1 MRTVA
6 ELIDAWL
13 VHADGRLEVA
23 TMVGYRSAARQL
35 VPLIGAVALHELTTA
50 DLDRLCA
57 DLRAGGRAPST
68 VDRYYRVLHA
78 ALRQGVR
85 WGWLAANPA
94 DATSAPRVRR
104 RQIRPPAAADVVRLI
119 DYAAASGA
127 PDLAVALR
135 LLVATGMRRGEV
147 CGQRWRDIDLEAG
160 TLRIEGSVVHAAVG
174 VVEADT
180 KTHQARRLTLD
191 SGTAAVLRRHLQTCR
206 ARGRGLG
213 VSLAPDAFV
222 LSDASDGREP
232 WRPNRLT
239 QAFARLRTQLGID
252 GVRLHD
258 LRHFQATELIAAGVD
273 VRTVAGRLGH
283 ADPSTTLRIYAA
295 FMEPADQ
302 AAARVIE
309 ALLGGRSRQRSA
321 VAGGDSGVLAG

>member
-1 MRTVA
+1 VHTVA
-6 ELIDAWL
+6 DLIEAWL
-13 VHADGRLEVA
+13 AHSEGRLEVA
-23 TMVGYRSAARQL
+23 TMLGYRSAARQL
-35 VPLIGAVALHELTTA
+35 VPLIGVVSLAELTTA
-50 DLDRLCA
+50 DLDRLCGQ
-57 DLRAGGRAPST
+57 LRAAGRAAST
-68 VDRYYRVLHA
+68 VDRYFRVLHA

-85 WGWLAANPA
+85 WGWLASNPA

-104 RQIRPPAAADVVRLI
+104 RQIRPPTAADVVRLI
-119 DYAAASGA
+119 DAAAASGS

-147 CGQRWRDIDLEAG
+147 CGQRWRDVDLQAA
-160 TLRIEGSVVHAAVG
+160 TLRIEGSVVHGPAG
-174 VVEADT
+174 IVEADT

-191 SGTAAVLRRHLQTCR
+191 AGTVAVLGRHFETSTTR
-206 ARGRGLG
+206 ASAAG

-222 LSDASDGREP
+222 LSDAPDGRQP

-239 QAFARLRTQLGID
+239 HAFARLRALLGLE

-302 AAARVIE
+302 GAARVIGG
-309 ALLGGRSRQRSA
+309 LLSR
-321 VAGGDSGVLAG
+321 